1 MLDHCKQ
8 IYKTALRRAV
18 RSGRVAIAE
27 TARRV
32 HGNPTQFPRP
42 RRLPHLRS
50 SAEPGKKQG
59 QVADPYGFDFERRGR
74 VTFNPSANVE
84 SKDIPSPRGISLV
97 FQKPN
102 GQHVVFGMFG
112 RDSKLKLI
120 PEFDNSSQNICFRW

>member
-1 MLDHCKQ
+1 MLVSIRFEPKTCSTIANQ
-8 IYKTALRRAV
+8 TALRRAV

-59 QVADPYGFDFERRGR
+59 QVAEPLRF
-74 VTFNPSANVE
+74 
-84 SKDIPSPRGISLV
+84 
-97 FQKPN
+97 
-102 GQHVVFGMFG
+102 
-112 RDSKLKLI
+112 
-120 PEFDNSSQNICFRW
+120 